1 MNMNPFAD
9 DPPAQALPPAGK
21 WVDATVT
28 QTGPLMIRLD
38 GYMEPEQPPTKPP
51 LVGGLAVN
59 DRVLCLLQGRQ
70 LIIFGRY
77 GG

>member
-1 MNMNPFAD
+1 MMDNPFVND
-9 DPPAQALPPAGK
+9 SPPVKTSLPGK
-21 WVDATVT
+21 WVDGTIT
-28 QTGPLMIRLD
+28 SSTPLLVRLD
-38 GYMEPEQPPTKPP
+38 GYQESPQPPTKLP